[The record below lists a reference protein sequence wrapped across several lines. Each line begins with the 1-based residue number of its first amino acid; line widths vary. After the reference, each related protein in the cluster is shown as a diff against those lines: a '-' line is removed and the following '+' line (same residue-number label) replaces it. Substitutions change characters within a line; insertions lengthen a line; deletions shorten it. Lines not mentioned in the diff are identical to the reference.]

1 VKFYKGTFHGRD
13 RVMMVSENFLPNR
26 GSRYSVTAA
35 QRSNMGFL
43 ETIPSGNAEFLF
55 LASVAY

>member
-1 VKFYKGTFHGRD
+1 
-13 RVMMVSENFLPNR
+13 MMISENFLPDR
-26 GSRYSVTAA
+26 GLRYSVTAA

-55 LASVAY
+55 IAGVAYTLKVNYEYCTNR

>member
-1 VKFYKGTFHGRD
+1 
-13 RVMMVSENFLPNR
+13 MISENFLPDR
-26 GSRYSVTAA
+26 GLRYSVTAA

-55 LASVAY
+55 IADVAYTLKVNYE